1 MMRFSLRVFCLL
13 SCVLGLSSFLYAEE
27 APVTLEYHYALGQI
41 LHYRHEVM
49 MKGILEGA
57 GSSTP
62 GEGEVPQNFSSK
74 VDARITMEVKEVGED
89 GSARMDVRYDTLEFS
104 QGTGSEGEESGGKKE
119 VKDSPFKDLIGKTMS
134 VRLTKDG
141 KMLEVGEEPVAGTM
155 DPSFKQV
162 FGQME
167 GIFPGHPIQVGE
179 SWTREL
185 QLPIAGIAQLVK
197 ASFQNKLES
206 FEMIGNR
213 KCAKIKS
220 ALTLSLPKGAFTP
233 PGLKEGESIDLSV
246 KMEGH
251 GEVVQ
256 YFDVSEGVVV
266 KTEGSTMTQSTQSLT
281 LPGAEGAVPQTF
293 QTVSNME
300 MTFKTELE

>member
-1 MMRFSLRVFCLL
+1 MKK
-13 SCVLGLSSFLYAEE
+13 VLGLVAFVLCLSNFLYAEE
-27 APVTLEYHYALGQI
+27 APVTLEYHYTTGQV

-49 MKGILEGA
+49 MKGNLEGA
-57 GSSTP
+57 GPSTP
-62 GEGEVPQNFSSK
+62 GKGEVPQNFSSK
-74 VDARITMEVKEVGED
+74 VDARITMEVKDVGED

-104 QGTGSEGEESGGKKE
+104 QGTGAAGEESSPKE
-119 VKDSPFKDLIGKTMS
+119 AMKDSPFKDLIGKTMS

-141 KMLEVGEEPVAGTM
+141 KMLEVGEEPVAGTI

-167 GIFPGHPIQVGE
+167 GIFPNHPVQVGE
-179 SWTREL
+179 NWTREL

-206 FEMIGNR
+206 FEMVGNR

-220 ALTLSLPKGAFTP
+220 TLTLSLPEGAFTP
-233 PGLKEGESIDLSV
+233 PGLKEGESINLSV
-246 KMEGH
+246 KMEGR

-256 YFDVSEGVVV
+256 YFDVAEGVVV
-266 KTEGSTMTQSTQSLT
+266 KTEGSTTTQSTQSLT
-281 LPGAEGAVPQTF
+281 LPGAEGAAPQTF